1 MSVINQMLV
10 DLERR
15 RASGEERQHIPDHVR
30 TLPAETRDTR
40 GMAMLITVVAMLLLA
55 AVVWWWLV
63 PPRYPVTVSTPAPV
77 PVMPAASAAEQQ
89 EAVEQIAQRMSLE
102 LMQVPESVGAVA
114 APAPIPAA
122 TVIPTREA
130 SVTAAAKP
138 ALGDAQ
144 APTSTST
151 AAARASPPAP
161 VKAAPAAKIAADEAP
176 RVTITKQIRE
186 QTPRQRADAEYA
198 KGSAALHQE
207 QRTEA
212 RAAFEA
218 ALRIDPA
225 HHAARQALVGLL
237 LDARQPAEAMRVL
250 EEGLQLAPAQ
260 YGFAMMLAR
269 LQMERGELD
278 AAAQTLARSLDHG
291 SVNADYLAFYGGLL
305 QRQQKHAEAVAQFQR
320 ALQLRGNAGVW
331 LLGMGV
337 SLEALGRAADAQEA
351 YRRARAAGNL
361 SAELQAF
368 AEQKLR

>member
-40 GMAMLITVVAMLLLA
+40 GMVILIAVVAMLLLA

-63 PPRYPVTVSTPAPV
+63 TPRYPVTDSTPTPV

-89 EAVEQIAQRMSLE
+89 EAVERIAQRMSLE
-102 LMQVPESVGAVA
+102 LMRVPESVGAVA
-114 APAPIPAA
+114 DPAPIPAV
-122 TVIPTREA
+122 TVIPTREP

-138 ALGDAQ
+138 SLGDAQ
-144 APTSTST
+144 VPIAT
-151 AAARASPPAP
+151 AAARAAPPPP
-161 VKAAPAAKIAADEAP
+161 VKAAPAAKIAADEPP

-198 KGSAALHQE
+198 KGTAALHQE

-225 HHAARQALVGLL
+225 HHASRQALVGLL
-237 LDARQPAEAMRVL
+237 LDARQPAEAMRGL

-260 YGFAMMLAR
+260 YGFAMMLAG

-305 QRQQKHAEAVAQFQR
+305 QRQQKHAEAVVQFQR

>member
-30 TLPAETRDTR
+30 TLPAEARDTR
-40 GMAMLITVVAMLLLA
+40 GIVILVTVVAMLLLA
-55 AVVWWWLV
+55 GAVWWWLAG
-63 PPRYPVTVSTPAPV
+63 PRYPVMVSALAPAPV
-77 PVMPAASAAEQQ
+77 PVTPAAPAAEPQ
-89 EAVEQIAQRMSLE
+89 ETVERIAQHMSLE
-102 LMQVPESVGAVA
+102 LIQAPESVGAVA
-114 APAPIPAA
+114 APIPAA
-122 TVIPTREA
+122 TVIATREA
-130 SVTAAAKP
+130 PVTASAKP
-138 ALGDAQ
+138 PRSDAR
-144 APTSTST
+144 ATTGT
-151 AAARASPPAP
+151 VAARTSPPAP
-161 VKAAPAAKIAADEAP
+161 VQAAPAAKIAVDDSP
-176 RVTITKQIRE
+176 RVTINKQVRE

-198 KGSAALHQE
+198 KGTAALHQE
-207 QRTEA
+207 QRTDA

-225 HHAARQALVGLL
+225 YHVSRQALVGLL
-237 LDARQPAEAMRVL
+237 LDARQPADAMRVL

-269 LQMERGELD
+269 LQMERSELD
-278 AAAQTLARSLDHG
+278 VAAQTLARSLDYG
-291 SVNADYLAFYGGLL
+291 SVNADYLAFYAGLL

-337 SLEALGRAADAQEA
+337 SLEALGRNAEAQEA
-351 YRRARAAGNL
+351 YRRARATGNL
-361 SAELQAF
+361 SAELRAF

>member
-15 RASGEERQHIPDHVR
+15 RASGEERQHIPGHVR
-30 TLPAETRDTR
+30 TLPEDTRDAR
-40 GMAMLITVVAMLLLA
+40 GMVILITVAAMLLLA
-55 AVVWWWLV
+55 GAVWWWLAGS
-63 PPRYPVTVSTPAPV
+63 RYPVSVSAPAPAPV
-77 PVMPAASAAEQQ
+77 TPVASPAETQ
-89 EAVEQIAQRMSLE
+89 EAVERIAQRMSLE
-102 LMQVPESVGAVA
+102 LMQVPEAVGAVTD
-114 APAPIPAA
+114 PIPVAA
-122 TVIPTREA
+122 VIPTREA
-130 SVTAAAKP
+130 PAPVSVKP
-138 ALGDAQ
+138 SRGDAQ
-144 APTSTST
+144 AMTGA
-151 AAARASPPAP
+151 AAARTSPPPAP
-161 VKAAPAAKIAADEAP
+161 VAPAAKIAADEPP

-186 QTPRQRADAEYA
+186 QTPRQRADTEYV
-198 KGSAALHQE
+198 KGTAALHQE
-207 QRTEA
+207 QRADA

-237 LDARQPAEAMRVL
+237 LDARQPADAMRVL

-291 SVNADYLAFYGGLL
+291 SVNADYLAFNAGLL

-320 ALQLRGNAGVW
+320 TLQLRSNAGVW

-337 SLEALGRAADAQEA
+337 SLEALGRGAEAQEA